1 MAWDFETDPEY
12 QEELDWVADFVR
24 EEVEPLDFV
33 VRHGYDLSDPVRQEL
48 IPPLQE
54 KVKARGLWACH
65 LGPDLGGPG
74 YGQVKLALLNEI
86 LGTAHWAPIVFGCQ
100 APDSGNAEI
109 LAHYGTP
116 EQKERWL
123 EPLLD
128 NRIVSCFSMTE
139 PQGGADP
146 KVFTTRAE
154 LDGDEWVINGEK
166 WFSSHARFSSF
177 LIVMAIT
184 EPDNPPYQQMSMII
198 VPTDTPG
205 VEIIRNVGL
214 GYQHEGQGTHA
225 YVRYTDVRVPKEN
238 LLGDRGGA
246 FVVAQTRLGGG
257 RIHHAMRTVGQVQR
271 AFDMMCERVL
281 SRTTQGELLARK
293 QLVQGMI
300 ADSWMELESF
310 RLLVMRTAWRI
321 DKYKD
326 YKRVRK
332 DIAAVKATMPR
343 VFHDVAARALQL
355 HGSLGVSDEMPFSA
369 MVIES
374 FHMGLADGPTEVH
387 KVTVARQVLSEY
399 QPTDGLF
406 PTRHIP
412 ARRDEAI
419 ARYRDVIERHV
430 VQL

>member
-1 MAWDFETDPEY
+1 
-12 QEELDWVADFVR
+12 
-24 EEVEPLDFV
+24 
-33 VRHGYDLSDPVRQEL
+33 
-48 IPPLQE
+48 
-54 KVKARGLWACH
+54 
-65 LGPDLGGPG
+65 
-74 YGQVKLALLNEI
+74 
-86 LGTAHWAPIVFGCQ
+86 
-100 APDSGNAEI
+100 
-109 LAHYGTP
+109 
-116 EQKERWL
+116 
-123 EPLLD
+123 
-128 NRIVSCFSMTE
+128 MTE

-281 SRTTQGELLARK
+281 AHHAGRAAGSQAARAGDDRRLVDGAGVVPAAGDAHGVADR
-293 QLVQGMI
+293 QVQGLQ
-300 ADSWMELESF
+300 ARAQGHRGGQGDD
-310 RLLVMRTAWRI
+310 A
-321 DKYKD
+321 
-326 YKRVRK
+326 
-332 DIAAVKATMPR
+332 P

-406 PTRHIP
+406 PARHIP
-412 ARRDEAI
+412 ARREEAI